1 MCLPHQL
8 KLPDED
14 VLECVYNGYDIAAT
28 ARALHS
34 DINLVALKIAELNR
48 RGYQLREQEISEQ
61 IPEIMRLL
69 PYRLSDKRTQDI
81 GE

>member
-1 MCLPHQL
+1 MQNNQMEYEANVFAAQL

-14 VLECVYNGYDIAAT
+14 VWECVYNGYDIAAT

-48 RGYQLREQEISEQ
+48 RGYQLREQE
-61 IPEIMRLL
+61 
-69 PYRLSDKRTQDI
+69 YRNKFLRS
-81 GE
+81 

>member
-1 MCLPHQL
+1 MQNNQMEYEANVFAAQL

-14 VLECVYNGYDIAAT
+14 VLECVYNGYDLAAT

-48 RGYQLREQEISEQ
+48 RGYQLREQE
-61 IPEIMRLL
+61 
-69 PYRLSDKRTQDI
+69 YRNKFLRS
-81 GE
+81 